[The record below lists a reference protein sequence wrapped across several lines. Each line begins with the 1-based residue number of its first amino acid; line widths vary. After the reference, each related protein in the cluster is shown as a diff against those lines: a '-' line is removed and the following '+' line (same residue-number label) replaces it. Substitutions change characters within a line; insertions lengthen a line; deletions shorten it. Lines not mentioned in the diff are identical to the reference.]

1 MMRVA
6 VFASG
11 TGSNAERLILHWQQT
26 HQPLARVVLL
36 VSGKRD
42 APVVAKA
49 RLLRVPVVVISRRSL
64 NHPEDLIRVLKSER
78 IDAIVLL
85 GFLWLIPP
93 DLIRAFDGRILNLHP
108 SLLPDFGGKGMY
120 GMHVHEAVVA
130 AAASKSGITLH
141 LVNDEYDR
149 GPIVAQF
156 SLEVRKGE
164 TAFELSQRIHEL
176 EQQHVPEAVELF
188 LRQSVLRSPST
199 LF

>member
-26 HQPLARVVLL
+26 PQPLARVVLL

-64 NHPEDLIRVLKSER
+64 NHPEDLIRVLKAER

-156 SLEVRKGE
+156 SLEVRKCE
-164 TAFELSQRIHEL
+164 TAFELSQRIHDL

-188 LRQSVLRSPST
+188 LQQSVLRSH
-199 LF
+199 

>member
-11 TGSNAERLILHWQQT
+11 TGSNAERLILHWQHT
-26 HQPLARVVLL
+26 PQPLARVVLL

-64 NHPEDLIRVLKSER
+64 NHPEDLIRVLKAER

-156 SLEVRKGE
+156 SLEVRNGE